1 MRRSVDR
8 IAVLIFAALLFAP
21 LLQMITHLVHEP
33 LVEERREPR
42 SVHAA
47 LARLLAMDPGLSD
60 DINGWFDDRHGFRSV
75 LIRLKNE
82 IDYQLFASSDKV
94 VIGKQGWLFEKEFL
108 NDVVEDADN
117 RSLDAQILSALRNLR
132 DCLSERGVK
141 LVFVLNATK
150 SSIYP
155 QFLPTKLPVDPP
167 MRLSRRLA
175 EVLRHEPG
183 IAFIDGEQILLE
195 HNDEELFWKNDVHMN
210 LKAASYVYRE
220 MISQIAQLTGQRE
233 PTLAPESWNAVRWNG
248 GSEARFLA
256 KLFPLANAGYVSQN
270 TITAWESDQYGEF
283 EWKVGSAEI
292 PKYPELP
299 LFDVIFRNKRDKS
312 ALLPPIMLF
321 GTSFV
326 DLMFDLKYND
336 VFSAIYRTRSNTPE
350 RIGPLMRHLPDDVRV
365 FVIEFPEMLLSRMSK
380 LDFVCNS

>member
-1 MRRSVDR
+1 M
-8 IAVLIFAALLFAP
+8 
-21 LLQMITHLVHEP
+21 
-33 LVEERREPR
+33 
-42 SVHAA
+42 
-47 LARLLAMDPGLSD
+47 
-60 DINGWFDDRHGFRSV
+60 
-75 LIRLKNE
+75 
-82 IDYQLFASSDKV
+82 
-94 VIGKQGWLFEKEFL
+94 
-108 NDVVEDADN
+108 
-117 RSLDAQILSALRNLR
+117 
-132 DCLSERGVK
+132 
-141 LVFVLNATK
+141 
-150 SSIYP
+150 
-155 QFLPTKLPVDPP
+155 
-167 MRLSRRLA
+167 
-175 EVLRHEPG
+175 
-183 IAFIDGEQILLE
+183 
-195 HNDEELFWKNDVHMN
+195 
-210 LKAASYVYRE
+210 
-220 MISQIAQLTGQRE
+220 
-233 PTLAPESWNAVRWNG
+233 
-248 GSEARFLA
+248 
-256 KLFPLANAGYVSQN
+256 SQN